1 MNEVNT
7 FLDSLQQGLN
17 SVTIIW
23 QKASD
28 LFASIA
34 GGNQTVGGV
43 VLMVVLLGV
52 IGVATYAA
60 TNLLGN

>member
-7 FLDSLQQGLN
+7 FLDSLQQSLN
-17 SVTIIW
+17 SVTDAW

-34 GGNQTVGGV
+34 GGNQTVGGII
-43 VLMVVLLGV
+43 LMVTLLGV
-52 IGVATYAA
+52 LGLATYAA
-60 TNLLGN
+60 TNLFGN

>member
-7 FLDSLQQGLN
+7 FLDSLQQSLN
-17 SVTIIW
+17 SVTNVW
-23 QKASD
+23 QKATE

-43 VLMVVLLGV
+43 ILTVILLGAV
-52 IGVATYAA
+52 GLAVFAI